1 MTLLPVTDAGGLTY
15 LHRHTAALGK
25 GRHHRELQSVFV
37 FAFFSLAAPSTLMN
51 PPGWRVR
58 LLGYPGRDLVIFSC
72 ELGHGL
78 LGSLNL
84 AVRAPR

>member
-37 FAFFSLAAPSTLMN
+37 FAFFSLAAPKHLNEAAGMARARDYWVTLA
-51 PPGWRVR
+51 GI
-58 LLGYPGRDLVIFSC
+58 LLFSVASWATDC
-72 ELGHGL
+72 WGH
-78 LGSLNL
+78 
-84 AVRAPR
+84 

>member
-37 FAFFSLAAPSTLMN
+37 FAFFSLAAPKHLNEPAGMARTRDYWVTLA
-51 PPGWRVR
+51 GI
-58 LLGYPGRDLVIFSC
+58 LVFSVASWATDC
-72 ELGHGL
+72 WVH
-78 LGSLNL
+78 
-84 AVRAPR
+84 